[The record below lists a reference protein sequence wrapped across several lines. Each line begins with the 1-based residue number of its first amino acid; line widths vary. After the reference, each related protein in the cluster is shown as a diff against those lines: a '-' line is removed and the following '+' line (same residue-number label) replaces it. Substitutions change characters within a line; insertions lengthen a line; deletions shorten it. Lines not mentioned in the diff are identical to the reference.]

1 MSSHGTILIVEDEP
15 ALRRFMTQ
23 LLMREGYDVQVAE
36 DGLQALSLA
45 EETTPDLVVLDLML
59 PELDGFDVCRRLRAR
74 PETARV
80 PILVVTARGTHESRE
95 RSFEAGADD
104 FILKP
109 YDPRELIALIGK
121 RIREN
126 PRSES

>member
-1 MSSHGTILIVEDEP
+1 MNSHGTILIVEDEP
-15 ALRRFMTQ
+15 ALRRFMTR

-36 DGLQALSLA
+36 DGLRALSLA
-45 EETTPDLVVLDLML
+45 EETTPDLVILDLML
-59 PELDGFDVCRRLRAR
+59 PELDGFDVCKQLRAR

-80 PILVVTARGTHESRE
+80 PILVVTARGTQESKE

-109 YDPRELIALIGK
+109 YDPRELIALIGQ